1 MTVGIEWPEGV
12 DSLKVLLCSDH
23 QIPFHDKGLHKA
35 ACTFIGKY
43 WPDIIVVLGDFIDL
57 PSISRFSD
65 PPDPTANIRNTIKV
79 ARSVLDDYLFALPV
93 IQRKPTLYYLPGNHE
108 QRFPNYILKNAPE
121 LQGELSIPELLKLDL
136 WDGVIQWVL
145 GDWPQ
150 SQLQLTPKLTATHGW
165 IVRKSSG
172 ASALATLEHLSRSV
186 IVGHTHRMGMVF
198 RTQHGPRNK
207 VSIHTGVEIGTM
219 CTISGGLGYAVE
231 PNWQNGFCTLTI
243 YRDGTF
249 STPRL
254 ISYSNGRLYE

>member
-1 MTVGIEWPEGV
+1 ME
-12 DSLKVLLCSDH
+12 
-23 QIPFHDKGLHKA
+23 
-35 ACTFIGKY
+35 
-43 WPDIIVVLGDFIDL
+43 
-57 PSISRFSD
+57 
-65 PPDPTANIRNTIKV
+65 
-79 ARSVLDDYLFALPV
+79 DYLASLPAGA
-93 IQRKPTLYYLPGNHE
+93 QFLYLDGNHE

-121 LQGELSIPELLKLDL
+121 LYGSLSLPDLLHLPNY
-136 WDGVIQWVL
+136 GIQWVL
-145 GDWPQ
+145 GGWPQ
-150 SQLQLTPKLTATHGW
+150 SQLQLTHKLTATHGW